1 MLRKLLFILL
11 ISGVP
16 LATIIL
22 VTVYHVSPTYQDVHF
37 FRTFPPLLSS
47 FASLS
52 ALYAL
57 CLLVLF
63 YLVNANNKSLKD
75 KLQQS
80 ENANQE
86 TIRQNKELQRQ
97 IDVLSAI
104 REASLVLT
112 QDVDFQTIIKK
123 VLNIAY
129 QLSCPIC
136 SSYADEITLFVKDE
150 VSGKLMPLAQ
160 RKSDKIIFEEELEPK
175 SVDWRNVKETLEYS
189 RVFFASDGEIHDF
202 TLPLIADR
210 ETVGVLKVKTSIIA
224 AEGEGGRDHIEQRI
238 KELQDY
244 LTAFSSILSLSIK
257 TPLLYSKSITDGL
270 TGLYTK
276 RHLLNELPLYFEIA
290 ARHIE
295 PFSMLMFD
303 VDHFKRINDT
313 HGHLTG
319 DTALKEV
326 ANLLQQTTRKTSSAY
341 RYGGEEFAVIL
352 PGSSKEESFAF
363 AERLRKKIENHTFS
377 TANGEKIQVTISCG
391 VSEYE
396 KSMRDFKDIIIKAD
410 SALYQAKEN
419 GRNQSVMAE

>member
-1 MLRKLLFILL
+1 MLRKLIYILL
-11 ISGVP
+11 ISAVP
-16 LATIIL
+16 LTTIIL
-22 VTVYHVSPTYQDVHF
+22 VTVYHASPAYQDVHF

-63 YLVNANNKSLKD
+63 YLVNANNKSLKE
-75 KLQQS
+75 KLQLS

-86 TIRQNKELQRQ
+86 AIQQNKELQRQ

-123 VLNIAY
+123 VLNIVY

-136 SSYADEITLFVKDE
+136 SSHADEITLFVKDE
-150 VSGKLMPLAQ
+150 VSEKLLPLAQ
-160 RKSDKIIFEEELEPK
+160 RKSDKIIFEEELDPK
-175 SVDWRNVKETLEYS
+175 SIDWRNVKETMEYS

-210 ETVGVLKVKTSIIA
+210 EAVGVLKVKTTILPS
-224 AEGEGGRDHIEQRI
+224 EDGGRKIEERI
-238 KELQDY
+238 KELQEH

-270 TGLYTK
+270 TQLYTK

-303 VDHFKRINDT
+303 VDHFKKINDT
-313 HGHLTG
+313 YGHLTG
-319 DTALKEV
+319 DTVLKEV
-326 ANLLQQTTRKTSSAY
+326 ANLLQQTTKKTSSAY
-341 RYGGEEFAVIL
+341 RYGGEEIAVIL
-352 PGSSKEESFAF
+352 PGSSKEEAFAF
-363 AERLRKKIENHTFS
+363 AERLRKKIEAHTFS
-377 TANGEKIQVTISCG
+377 TSNGEKINVTISCG

-410 SALYQAKEN
+410 NALYQAKEN
-419 GRNQSVMAE
+419 GRNQSVMAK